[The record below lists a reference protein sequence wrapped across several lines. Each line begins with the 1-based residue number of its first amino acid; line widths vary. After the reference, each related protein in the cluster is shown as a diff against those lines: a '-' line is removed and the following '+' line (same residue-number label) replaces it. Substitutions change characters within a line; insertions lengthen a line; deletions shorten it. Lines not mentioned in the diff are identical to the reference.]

1 MIQQLLNLN
10 KFNLIIYSVYFTYLF
25 TRLIL
30 HLQSFRDIYF
40 QVDHNLLN
48 FPSNYAVYTWKGQVE
63 RKRGSMFTA
72 LEAWFRGWKM
82 RKHDFRLCNNIAVM
96 LTELGQYNEAE
107 DFIML
112 AGQNLPEDLKDKAQA
127 HLNMM
132 LADIRAQRDKLNP
145 RIIKSG
151 KQPFYKGIA

>member
-1 MIQQLLNLN
+1 MLQELFGLS
-10 KFNLIIYSVYFTYLF
+10 KFGLAAFLILFVYYSG
-25 TRLIL
+25 RLIT

-40 QVDHNLLN
+40 QVDHNLLE
-48 FPSNYAVYTWKGQVE
+48 FPDCYAVWTWKGQVE